1 MPAQF
6 LLNVFI
12 AVLWTLISDEDELK
26 FTTLVMG
33 YLVGIGI
40 VFLMHRFFGERF
52 YLSRFFALIK
62 LLFIFNSELLSSTI
76 LVLKHILSPKIRIKP
91 GIFKYETVL
100 RGEWEITA
108 LSLLLTLTPGSVV
121 IKVTPEGDAV
131 YVHAMDVEESKEMLL
146 RSLGKFEKAIM
157 GVTR

>member
-6 LLNVFI
+6 LLNFFI
-12 AVLWTLISDEDELK
+12 AVLWTLISDESELR
-26 FTTLVMG
+26 FTTFVTG

-62 LLFIFNSELLSSTI
+62 LIFIFMRELIYSSK
-76 LVLKHILSPKIRIKP
+76 LVLGQILRPKLKIKP
-91 GIFKYETVL
+91 GLFKYETVL
-100 RGEWEITA
+100 QGDWEITVLA
-108 LSLLLTLTPGSVV
+108 LLLTLTPGSVV
-121 IKVTPEGDAV
+121 IEVTEEGDAF
-131 YVHAMDVEESKEMLL
+131 YIHAMDVEESKDTLL
-146 RSLGKFEKAIM
+146 RSIDKFEKAIM